1 MFDLSDLNPAIRK
14 FYGEEKNDEWVD
26 FKLVDDEKMKEI
38 RKEVGLKSKQRYI
51 PNPNTK
57 RMEGVQDMD
66 FNDELM
72 SKFNDAVICYQ
83 IDNWNLKQPGGV
95 GIPCTEE
102 NKKKLYYGSPVF
114 SKWANSC
121 LSKIQ
126 EEIEGVKEEE
136 IKN

>member
-83 IDNWNLKQPGGV
+83 IDNWNLKQPGGSV
-95 GIPCTEE
+95 IPCTEE
-102 NKKKLYYGSPVF
+102 NK
-114 SKWANSC
+114 
-121 LSKIQ
+121 
-126 EEIEGVKEEE
+126 
-136 IKN
+136 